1 MTATLTCEQ
10 TLDMVAER
18 RVASRDD
25 ALAVTAHLAG
35 CDECRVAVL
44 SCGAARDLM
53 DEAVARRLAPRA
65 AVTLAAHLTDCD
77 RCRRQAEEM
86 LRSQSLFDRVEPP
99 AGLAE
104 RLAAAAREQLAR
116 QLRARA
122 FRTPLGWA
130 SLAYTDSGI
139 LLVERA
145 ADEAAAYEHVHA
157 RLGDFVTQA
166 RPRDDVGGSAVDKL
180 IAYHEGERVVFD
192 EPLDLS
198 LVPAFTQRVLR
209 ATSRIPYG
217 EVRPYAWV
225 AREVGKPRAAR
236 AVGQS
241 LHINPVAP
249 IIPCHRVVA
258 SDNTLGGYGGGPEM
272 KRWLLRLEGYLKN

>member
-1 MTATLTCEQ
+1 MTNTLTCEQ
-10 TLDMVAER
+10 TLAIVSER
-18 RVASRDD
+18 RLASRDD
-25 ALAVTAHLAG
+25 ALAVTRHLAG
-35 CDECRVAVL
+35 CDECRIGVL
-44 SCGAARDLM
+44 SCAVARDLM
-53 DEAVARRLAPRA
+53 ETAVARRLAAPT
-65 AVTLAAHLTDCD
+65 AVALAAHLAECD
-77 RCRRQAEEM
+77 GCRAQADEM
-86 LRSQSLFDRVEPP
+86 LRSQSILERVEPP
-99 AGLAE
+99 ASLAE
-104 RLAAAAREQLAR
+104 RLAAAARDQIHR

-145 ADEAAAYEHVHA
+145 AAETDALEHLHQ
-157 RLGDFVTQA
+157 RLGDFVIQQ
-166 RPRDDVGGSAVDKL
+166 RPRDDVGGRAVDKL
-180 IAYHEGERVVFD
+180 IAYHEGEHVRFD

-209 ATSRIPYG
+209 ATATIPYG

-258 SDNTLGGYGGGPEM
+258 SDNSLGGYGGGPEM